1 MSEQCT
7 RGIIFDLDGTL
18 YVLRWMKLRMA
29 LLLPGSVGVLR
40 KLTGARAVLRA
51 GSYADRES
59 LLAALF
65 QELGRR
71 AGIGAERAE
80 AWYHERFM
88 EAFVK
93 LLGKSGRARAELDG
107 VLTRLRAA
115 NIKLAV
121 VSDFGRVEDR
131 LRALRIEP
139 DLFDNLV
146 AVEDY
151 GVLKPSPR
159 PMLALAAKWGIDPR
173 DIVIVGDRS
182 DLDGDCARAAK
193 MEFWGI
199 TDRLSRARSGFV
211 NWKSASAML
220 EARAKES
227 GVST

>member
-1 MSEQCT
+1 VSEQCT

-18 YVLRWMKLRMA
+18 YLLRWMKLRMA

-40 KLTGARAVLRA
+40 KLMSARAVIRA

-59 LLAALF
+59 LLAAMF

-71 AGIGAERAE
+71 AGISAERAE

-93 LLGKSGRARAELDG
+93 LLGKSGRARAKLDG

-131 LRALRIEP
+131 LRALRIAP

-146 AVEDY
+146 AMEDY

-173 DIVIVGDRS
+173 EIVIVGDQS
-182 DLDGDCARAAK
+182 DLDSDCARAAG
-193 MEFWGI
+193 MEFLGI
-199 TDRLSRARSGFV
+199 TDRLSRAESGFV
-211 NWKSASAML
+211 DWISASVML

-227 GVST
+227 GVRK